1 MRKLDDGEFL
11 TMNGTNVVL
20 TKFLPYAS
28 ADEIEHV
35 VRKLL
40 SRKCIPVIAHA
51 ERYDAFEDAELVKR
65 LVEVGCL
72 LQVNLYSLVKEQDE
86 QLKSRARRMV
96 DTRQVSFVGSDAHGS
111 KRRAPEVKDGMMYL
125 YEHTDQ
131 AFADA
136 VCFGNAEKW
145 LHV

>member
-1 MRKLDDGEFL
+1 M
-11 TMNGTNVVL
+11 
-20 TKFLPYAS
+20 
-28 ADEIEHV
+28 
-35 VRKLL
+35 
-40 SRKCIPVIAHA
+40 
-51 ERYDAFEDAELVKR
+51 KR

-72 LQVNLYSLVKEQDE
+72 LQINLYSLVKEQDE

-96 DTRQVSFVGSDAHGS
+96 DARQVSFVGSDAHGS